1 MTREHSGGHRSQNN
15 NLDPTL
21 KEHEAEHGHSGEAI
35 TGDKNIGGQPDRQ
48 PARSDSP
55 TS

>member
-35 TGDKNIGGQPDRQ
+35 TGDKKTGGTPDRK
-48 PARSDSP
+48 PSRNDP
-55 TS
+55 NRH